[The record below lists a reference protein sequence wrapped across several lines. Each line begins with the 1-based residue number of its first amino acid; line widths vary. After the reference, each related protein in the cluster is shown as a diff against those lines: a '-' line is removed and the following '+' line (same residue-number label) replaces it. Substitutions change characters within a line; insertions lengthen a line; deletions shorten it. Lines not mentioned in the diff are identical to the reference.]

1 MASLDLRLVR
11 LSLEINGQLKVYNA
25 EADGVGPA
33 LQIESTGCKFASPL
47 QNEAEVKIFNL
58 SKSDRDYLLTEC
70 PPFNK
75 NRTPKKLILEAGR
88 VSTGLSKLY
97 EGNITTCTLTQPPDI
112 GLTLKCQTGA
122 YQKGKIV
129 SVSRP
134 GVSKLSDIARGVA
147 SDNSL
152 SLNFEGDDCSVSN
165 YCHAGSALGQ
175 VPRLED
181 AGNYDAYVDDGA
193 LVVKNRGVPLKGQMR
208 VLNAASGMIGT
219 PEPTEHGVKVL
230 YLLDNQSKLGGALRI
245 ESALYPALNGNYTI
259 YKLEWSVS
267 TRSTPFYWI
276 AECSRRSDGG
286 AIVRPNPVPKH
297 TRGKK

>member
-1 MASLDLRLVR
+1 MAQLDLRLVR
-11 LSLEINGQLKVYNA
+11 LSLEISGQLKVYNA
-25 EADGVGPA
+25 KADGIGPA

-58 SKSDRDYLLTEC
+58 TKTDRDYQLTEC
-70 PPFNK
+70 SPYNK

-97 EGNITTCTLTQPPDI
+97 EGNITACTPTQPPDI
-112 GLTLKCQTGA
+112 GLVLKCQTGA
-122 YQKGKIV
+122 FQKGKIV
-129 SVSRP
+129 SVSQP
-134 GVSKLSDIARGVA
+134 GVAQLSDIARGVA
-147 SDNSL
+147 ADNAL
-152 SLNFEGDDCSVSN
+152 SLNFEADDKGVSN
-165 YCHAGSALGQ
+165 YRHAGAALKQ
-175 VPRLED
+175 VGKLAD
-181 AGNYDAYVDDGA
+181 AGDYDAYVDDGT
-193 LVVKNRGVPLKGQMR
+193 LIVKNRGVPLKGQMR
-208 VLNAASGMIGT
+208 VLSASSGMIGI

-259 YKLEWSVS
+259 YKLGWSVS

-286 AIVRPNPVPKH
+286 AVVRPNPVPKH